1 MAWESRPGGRYY
13 YKSVRRAGR
22 VRKVYLGRGA
32 AAELAEQFAAEAKAR
47 RAAEA
52 AAAGAALAR
61 LGPPEAAM
69 AELDAACKL
78 AVEAALMVVGF
89 RRVDYAWRR

>member
-1 MAWESRPGGRYY
+1 MAWELRPGGRYY
-13 YKSVRRAGR
+13 YRSVRRAGR

-32 AAELAEQFAAEAKAR
+32 AAELAAQLAAEAKAR

-52 AAAGAALAR
+52 AAARAELALF
-61 LGPPEAAM
+61 GPLETAVAD
-69 AELDAACKL
+69 LDAACKL
-78 AVEAALMVVGF
+78 AVEATLMVAGY